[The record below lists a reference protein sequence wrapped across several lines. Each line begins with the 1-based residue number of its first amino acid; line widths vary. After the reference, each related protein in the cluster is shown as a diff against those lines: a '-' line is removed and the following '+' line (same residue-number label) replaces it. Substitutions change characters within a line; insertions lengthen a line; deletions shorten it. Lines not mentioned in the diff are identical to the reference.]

1 MQQPIWVIYA
11 LLSAFFA
18 GCTAVLAKFGMET
31 IPANIGTLVR
41 TAVVLVFITVIVIAQ
56 KHLHTLLLIP
66 TRGWM
71 FLLLSGLATGLS
83 WICYFAAIKLG
94 PISVIAPIDKL
105 SFVLAVTF
113 GILFFGEKVNKVSLL
128 GITLVILGVL
138 ITIPSIQLTLAN
150 TLKRTSKIDP

>member
-1 MQQPIWVIYA
+1 MSQPIWVMYA

-56 KHLHTLLLIP
+56 KNLHILMLIP
-66 TRGWM
+66 TRGWI

-83 WICYFAAIKLG
+83 WLFYFSAIKDG
-94 PISVIAPIDKL
+94 PLSVVAPIDKL
-105 SFVLAVTF
+105 SFVLA
-113 GILFFGEKVNKVSLL
+113 ILL
-128 GITLVILGVL
+128 GIIAFGERPNRLTMIGIICIVAGVVL
-138 ITIPSIQLTLAN
+138 CLPSVQAKLQ
-150 TLKRTSKIDP
+150 S